1 MISKEMIKQGI
12 EQGVIK
18 FIVDPNMDSGI
29 VCRIGEG
36 WFYFDRATAEEMNPV
51 EMSPEEYLKKV
62 PVNYI
67 VNEIYDALKDNSSGI
82 FEDERKYYEA
92 YLVKTLNLDRTVY
105 AVAEHYEDSL
115 IQIKKLFQS
124 YSEAQEYMKN
134 LWMEACEKV
143 GIKFNESCWENQ
155 MTYTD
160 ENEEAYL
167 TDMYG
172 CYYDECHYCNYHV
185 QILKVR
191 I

>member
-18 FIVDPNMDSGI
+18 FIVDPNMNNRT

-36 WFYFDRATAEEMNPV
+36 WFYFGGVTAEAMN
-51 EMSPEEYLKKV
+51 PEEYLKEV
-62 PVNYI
+62 PIEDI
-67 VNEIYDALKDNSSGI
+67 VNKICEVLKDNSCGI
-82 FEDERKYYEA
+82 FEYERKYYET

-115 IQIKKLFQS
+115 IQIKKCFHS
-124 YSEAQEYMKN
+124 CSEAQEYMKN

-143 GIKFNESCWENQ
+143 GIKFDESCWENK

-160 ENEEAYL
+160 EDEEAYL

-185 QILKVR
+185 QILKLR